1 MDLPTSPNASLSPPV
16 TGSRDLGLMRVLIVD
31 DSSTNVAMMN
41 ALVRVAGAE
50 PFSFNDPIAALVE
63 GANIKPDLAIVDYQM
78 PSMNGIELTAALR
91 MESWARDI
99 PIVMI
104 TSNEESA
111 IRHRALEAGSTD
123 FLRRPIDPIE
133 VKARIKNLLKLSE
146 AQKKIADK
154 ASWLA
159 DEIAKATRM
168 ISDRE
173 AEIIMRLARAADYR
187 DGDTGSHI
195 VRMSLYCS
203 VIAQG
208 LNLDKA
214 QCDLIYRAAPLHD
227 VGKIGISDNILLKAG
242 PLDPEERLQ
251 IEKHTLFGEA
261 ILSGSSSDLIKA
273 ASEIAAAHHE
283 RWDGTG
289 YPRKLKGEE
298 IPLAARIVAVAD
310 VFDALTSQR
319 PYKRAWSLDDARNAI
334 VAGKGTHFDPACVE
348 AFLRNWD
355 VIVGVH
361 LANDHSNGQ
370 TIENQPN
377 SEFSLAS

>member
-1 MDLPTSPNASLSPPV
+1 
-16 TGSRDLGLMRVLIVD
+16 
-31 DSSTNVAMMN
+31 
-41 ALVRVAGAE
+41 
-50 PFSFNDPIAALVE
+50 
-63 GANIKPDLAIVDYQM
+63 
-78 PSMNGIELTAALR
+78 
-91 MESWARDI
+91 
-99 PIVMI
+99 
-104 TSNEESA
+104 
-111 IRHRALEAGSTD
+111 
-123 FLRRPIDPIE
+123 
-133 VKARIKNLLKLSE
+133 
-146 AQKKIADK
+146 
-154 ASWLA
+154 
-159 DEIAKATRM
+159 
-168 ISDRE
+168 
-173 AEIIMRLARAADYR
+173 
-187 DGDTGSHI
+187 
-195 VRMSLYCS
+195 MSLYCS

-208 LNLDKA
+208 LNLDKN

-310 VFDALTSQR
+310 VFDALTPQR